1 MWKAGSVWAWG
12 KSVVMSGGDQLWK
25 LIHWRLYVGFLCWRT
40 MAINIEQ
47 KTAARSG
54 NCFMWLLHSHFNG
67 PESLA
72 IDWAE
77 LRYMRVQLWCTIKQ
91 SKIQIKSIYLLG
103 IEYCIGNSISVP
115 EIFIFMKCTIGYYA
129 ITIRAAQDRIIGC
142 SPGVCVT
149 VFQLLKWYSQ
159 SWLIFSQWY

>member
-1 MWKAGSVWAWG
+1 MRKICCKVRGRSALEAHS
-12 KSVVMSGGDQLWK
+12 LET
-25 LIHWRLYVGFLCWRT
+25 LCW
-40 MAINIEQ
+40 ISLLENN
-47 KTAARSG
+47 G
-54 NCFMWLLHSHFNG
+54 NKYWAENCSALRKLFYVTLTHCHFNG

-91 SKIQIKSIYLLG
+91 SKIQIRSIYLLG
-103 IEYCIGNSISVP
+103 LEYCMGNSISVP

-149 VFQLLKWYSQ
+149 VFQLLKWVSQ
-159 SWLIFSQWY
+159 SWLIFSQWS